1 MKSDGLVYTDEKELE
16 RSSRCW
22 EYGRVD
28 RVRVSGPHEARLVR
42 PAHTLIVY
50 DGYHSVDGSTT
61 INGDV
66 WFDQKRTSATR
77 VIGQVADIIPSGC
90 DFDAMSYAEGTL
102 SYTAISISPQL
113 IELMPGG
120 KAGLIIE
127 PGANLR
133 NPVLKQLCLGLQQSD
148 SELHAASLMIAM
160 LAETARYQYATIPEQ
175 QHREILSRPVRERL
189 ASYIEDNLG
198 ENITLQAL
206 AKIADLS
213 IFHFSR
219 AFRQHFGLPPYQY
232 VLSRRLERAR
242 QQVTQ
247 TALTLTAIALQCGF
261 SSPGQFSTQFRRYFG
276 QTPSAMRNNLG
287 R

>member
-1 MKSDGLVYTDEKELE
+1 MGSDGLVYKDEKELQL
-16 RSSRCW
+16 SSRCW
-22 EYGRVD
+22 DYGRVD
-28 RVRVSGPHEARLVR
+28 RVQVSGPHEARLIR

-50 DGYHSVDGSTT
+50 DGYHSTDGNTT

-66 WFDQKRTSATR
+66 WFDQKRTPAKR

-90 DFDAMSYAEGTL
+90 DFDAISYAEGTL

-113 IELMPGG
+113 IESMPGG

-133 NPVLKQLCLGLQQSD
+133 NPLLKQLCLGLQESD
-148 SELHAASLMIAM
+148 SELHASSLMMAL
-160 LAETARYQYATIPEQ
+160 LAETARYQQAAIPEAL
-175 QHREILSRPVRERL
+175 HRESLSRLVRERL

-198 ENITLQAL
+198 ENITLQAMANL
-206 AKIADLS
+206 ADLS
-213 IFHFSR
+213 IYHFSR
-219 AFRQHFGLPPYQY
+219 AFRLHFGLPPYQY

-242 QQVTQ
+242 QLVIIT
-247 TALTLTAIALQCGF
+247 TLTLTAIALQCGF

-276 QTPSAMRNNLG
+276 MTPSAMRISVG

>member
-1 MKSDGLVYTDEKELE
+1 METDGLVYTDEKELQ

-22 EYGRVD
+22 DYGRVD
-28 RVRVSGPHEARLVR
+28 RIRVSGPHQARLVR
-42 PAHTLIVY
+42 PAHTLIIY
-50 DGYHSVDGSTT
+50 DGYHSEDGNTT

-66 WFDQKRTSATR
+66 WFDQKRTPANR

-113 IELMPGG
+113 IESMPGG
-120 KAGLIIE
+120 KAGLVID

-133 NPVLKQLCLGLQQSD
+133 NPLLKQLCLGLQQSD
-148 SELHAASLMIAM
+148 SELHATSLMIAM
-160 LAETARYQYATIPEQ
+160 LAETARYQQAAAPAEL
-175 QHREILSRPVRERL
+175 HRETLSRPLCERL

-206 AKIADLS
+206 ANIAELS
-213 IFHFSR
+213 IYHFSR

-247 TALTLTAIALQCGF
+247 TPLTLTAIALQCGF

-276 QTPSAMRNNLG
+276 QTPSAMRVSVG

>member
-1 MKSDGLVYTDEKELE
+1 METDGLVYTDEKELQ
-16 RSSRCW
+16 RSSRSW
-22 EYGRVD
+22 DYGRVD
-28 RVRVSGPHEARLVR
+28 RIRVSGPHQARLVR

-50 DGYHSVDGSTT
+50 DGYHSEDGGTT

-66 WFDQKRTSATR
+66 WFDQKRTPAKR

-113 IELMPGG
+113 IESMPGG
-120 KAGLIIE
+120 KAGLVIE

-133 NPVLKQLCLGLQQSD
+133 NPLLKQLCLGLQQSD
-148 SELHAASLMIAM
+148 SELHATSLMIAM
-160 LAETARYQYATIPEQ
+160 LAETARYQQAAAPAEL
-175 QHREILSRPVRERL
+175 HRETLSRPLCERL

-206 AKIADLS
+206 ANIAELS
-213 IFHFSR
+213 IYHFSR

-276 QTPSAMRNNLG
+276 QTPSAMRVSVG

>member
-28 RVRVSGPHEARLVR
+28 RVRVSGPHEARLIR

-61 INGDV
+61 ISGDV

-77 VIGQVADIIPSGC
+77 VIGQVADIIPAGC

-113 IELMPGG
+113 IELIPGG

-160 LAETARYQYATIPEQ
+160 LAEAARYQHAAIPDR
-175 QHREILSRPVRERL
+175 QHREILSRPVRELL

-198 ENITLQAL
+198 DNITLQDL

>member
-1 MKSDGLVYTDEKELE
+1 MESDGLVYTDEKELQ
-16 RSSRCW
+16 RSSRSW
-22 EYGRVD
+22 DYGRID
-28 RVRVSGPHEARLVR
+28 RIRVSGPHQARLVR

-50 DGYHSVDGSTT
+50 DGYHSEDGGTT

-66 WFDQKRTSATR
+66 WFDQKRTPAKR

-113 IELMPGG
+113 IESIPGG
-120 KAGLIIE
+120 KAGLVIE

-133 NPVLKQLCLGLQQSD
+133 NPLLKQLCLGLQQSD
-148 SELHAASLMIAM
+148 SELHATSLMIAM
-160 LAETARYQYATIPEQ
+160 LAETARYQQAAAPAEL
-175 QHREILSRPVRERL
+175 HREILSRPLCERL

-206 AKIADLS
+206 ANIAELS
-213 IFHFSR
+213 IYHFSR

-247 TALTLTAIALQCGF
+247 TPLTLTAIALQCGF

-276 QTPSAMRNNLG
+276 LTPSAMRVSVG

>member
-1 MKSDGLVYTDEKELE
+1 MGSDGLVYSDEKELQL
-16 RSSRCW
+16 SSCCW
-22 EYGRVD
+22 DYGRVD
-28 RVRVSGPHEARLVR
+28 RVRVSGPHQARLVR

-50 DGYHSVDGSTT
+50 DGYHSADGNTT

-66 WFDQKRTSATR
+66 WFDQKRTPATR

-90 DFDAMSYAEGTL
+90 DFDAISYAEGTL
-102 SYTAISISPQL
+102 SYTAISISPRL
-113 IELMPGG
+113 IEQMPGG

-133 NPVLKQLCLGLQQSD
+133 NPLLKQLCLGLQESD
-148 SELHAASLMIAM
+148 SELHASSLMMAM
-160 LAETARYQYATIPEQ
+160 LAEAARYQHAATPDGL
-175 QHREILSRPVRERL
+175 HRETLSRPVRERL
-189 ASYIEDNLG
+189 ASYIEDSLG
-198 ENITLQAL
+198 ENITLQAM
-206 AKIADLS
+206 AQIAELS

-247 TALTLTAIALQCGF
+247 TTLTLTAIALQCGF

-276 QTPSAMRNNLG
+276 LTPSAMRLTLA

>member
-1 MKSDGLVYTDEKELE
+1 MGSDGLVYKDEKELQL
-16 RSSRCW
+16 SSRCW
-22 EYGRVD
+22 DYGRVD
-28 RVRVSGPHEARLVR
+28 RVQVSGPHEARLIR

-50 DGYHSVDGSTT
+50 DGYHSADGNTT

-66 WFDQKRTSATR
+66 WFDQKRTPAKR

-90 DFDAMSYAEGTL
+90 DFDAISYAEGTL

-113 IELMPGG
+113 IESMPGG

-133 NPVLKQLCLGLQQSD
+133 NPLLKQLCLGLQESD
-148 SELHAASLMIAM
+148 SELHASSLMMAL
-160 LAETARYQYATIPEQ
+160 LAETARYQQAAIPEAL
-175 QHREILSRPVRERL
+175 HRESLSRLVRERL

-198 ENITLQAL
+198 ENITLQAMANL
-206 AKIADLS
+206 ADLS
-213 IFHFSR
+213 IYHFSR
-219 AFRQHFGLPPYQY
+219 AFRLHFGLPPYQY

-242 QQVTQ
+242 QLVIIT
-247 TALTLTAIALQCGF
+247 TLTLTAIALQCGF

-276 QTPSAMRNNLG
+276 MTPSAMRISVG